1 MRLPFIG
8 GLVVAVL
15 LCGVA
20 LAADPPTGPW
30 HSEITERPRLI
41 FGADDLPEILDRL
54 TREPYITLMAR
65 VRSRANNGFDPTLP
79 DPYNASRE
87 YSLSNIAKAAAFVA
101 WVDDDVVMADKAA
114 QVLEAMAPDFGDNP
128 LVFIDSDIHIA
139 EAVTG
144 YCYAY
149 DILAGTD
156 LIDESRLAA
165 IEELLGGMVAEW
177 YHGYIDIL
185 ASATLV
191 HQNNHMT
198 KVAAAFAAAGMT
210 LNQREDANKWF
221 NYGMTVLYDIWFNV
235 QLTDGGAVAEGP
247 YYAEYAAVNHLPVF
261 LSYNRLAGEDATLLK
276 RDVCLLGPNCSWS
289 EYDIINPLDHPKSLA
304 HHRWFL
310 QARMPDGG
318 SPPIDDAGRSGY
330 FNGLV
335 SAYYQDGLLA
345 WEWLNNEW
353 DPLFTTHCSELNV
366 EAIGWYDD
374 TTAATPPDDDFGPSF
389 ILPGEGNA
397 FFRSGWSSED
407 SWLMFLAEAEQPR
420 RAGSGHEHPDNL
432 SLAFYARGQYLL
444 LDPGYIKWEEHEA
457 VRRSEHHN
465 EPTVDG
471 EAAPNFS
478 DLIGGG
484 VDAFITDGATDAF
497 VPFVT
502 GQSSWNETDITRT
515 VFFPEED
522 YLIVVDDFVS
532 DSSHTY
538 GVLWH
543 GQAGG
548 NSGYIFVQNADGG
561 SWLPE
566 ETEVDVHIASS
577 LGATTATALTNI
589 HSYIWGQQLEHTSLD
604 TRAATTAEQ
613 ARFVSIVLPCYSWED
628 VRPLDWLSGD
638 GYAAAWIGGD
648 PDTFV
653 LAQATHA
660 TRSFS
665 AAETGSVALT
675 TDAETLLLQADEAA
689 DTGDIYL
696 GGSGYFQIGEKRLW
710 GFLFTGRVLAHW
722 EGDDW
727 TFEFS
732 EEGGQM
738 YTVVAELPR
747 YRVAGDVRRSLRNGR
762 LGFTVRGAGAITID
776 LTPPRRLV
784 PTRKVMKK

>member
-1 MRLPFIG
+1 MTRQ
-8 GLVVAVL
+8 L
-15 LCGVA
+15 LCGFVFVI
-20 LAADPPTGPW
+20 LLCGAAAADDPPTGPW
-30 HSEITERPRLI
+30 RSDLVERPRLI
-41 FGADDLPEILDRL
+41 FGADDLPLILDRL
-54 TREPYITLMAR
+54 TREPYLTLMAR
-65 VRSRANNGFDPTLP
+65 VRSRANNGFDPTPP
-79 DPYNASRE
+79 DPYDASRE

-101 WVDDDVVMADKAA
+101 WVDDDETMADKAA
-114 QVLEAMAPDFGDNP
+114 QVLEAMAPDFGGNP
-128 LVFIDSDIHIA
+128 LIFIDGDIHIA

-149 DILAGTD
+149 DILAGTG
-156 LIDESRLAA
+156 LIEAQRLADM
-165 IEELLGGMVAEW
+165 EELLGGMIAAW
-177 YHGYIDIL
+177 YSGYIDLL

-210 LNQREDANKWF
+210 LNQRDDANKWF

-235 QLTDGGAVAEGP
+235 QLTEGGAVAEGP

-261 LSYNRLAGEDATLLK
+261 LSYNRLVGEGATLLK
-276 RDVCLLGPNCSWS
+276 RNACLLGPNCSWS
-289 EYDIINPLDHPKSLA
+289 EYEIVNPLDHPKSLA
-304 HHRWFL
+304 HHRWFVA
-310 QARMPDGG
+310 ARMPDGG

-330 FNGLV
+330 FSGLV
-335 SAYYQDGLLA
+335 SGFYQDGLLA
-345 WEWLNNEW
+345 WEWLNNDW
-353 DPLFTTHCSELNV
+353 APLFTTHCSQLDV

-374 TTAATPPDDDFGPSF
+374 TVATTPPGDDFGPSF

-397 FFRSGWSSED
+397 FFRSGWGPDD

-420 RAGSGHEHPDNL
+420 IEGRGHEHPDNL
-432 SLAFYARGQYLL
+432 AVAFYARGEYLL

-502 GQSSWNETDITRT
+502 GQSAWNETDITRT

-548 NSGYIFVQNADGG
+548 NSGYTFVQNADGG
-561 SWLPE
+561 SWLPGE
-566 ETEVDVHIASS
+566 AEVDVHISSS
-577 LGATTATALTNI
+577 LGATTATTLTNI
-589 HSYIWGQQLEHTSLD
+589 HSYTWGQQLEHTSLD
-604 TRAATTAEQ
+604 TRAVTAAER
-613 ARFVSIVLPCYSWED
+613 AKFVSLVLPSDTWED
-628 VRPLDWLSGD
+628 VRAMDWHSGD
-638 GYAAAWIGGD
+638 GYTAAWIEGD
-648 PDTFV
+648 SDTFV

-665 AAETGSVALT
+665 AAETGSVELT
-675 TDAETLLLQADEAA
+675 TDAKVLLLQADAGA

-696 GGSGYFQIGEKRLW
+696 SGSGYFRIGEKRLW
-710 GFLFTGRVLAHW
+710 GFLFTERVLAHW
-722 EGDDW
+722 EGDAW

-732 EEGGQM
+732 ESGGQM
-738 YTVVAELPR
+738 YTVVSEIPR
-747 YRVAGDVRRSLRNGR
+747 FRATGDVRRKMRHGR
-762 LGFTVRGAGAITID
+762 AVFDVRGPGAVKID
-776 LTPPRRLV
+776 LAPKAVFNSQKGKQL
-784 PTRKVMKK
+784 